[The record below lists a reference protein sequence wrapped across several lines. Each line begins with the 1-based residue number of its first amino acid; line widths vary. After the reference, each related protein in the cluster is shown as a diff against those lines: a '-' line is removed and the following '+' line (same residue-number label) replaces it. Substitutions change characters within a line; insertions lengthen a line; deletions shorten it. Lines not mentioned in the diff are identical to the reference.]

1 MRAKQS
7 ARKEKKIECKERER
21 LRKKSINEPTNKRV
35 VVNLY
40 ESKEIDVK
48 GNISIAVLVLDQ
60 KYKTKSVKNAQFV
73 EWNQEFQFDLIGL
86 DLNTDVEVVVYS
98 GHHFIGEV
106 VMPLHVAK
114 NMGEGQ
120 TWYPL
125 DSNDTETNEPVKSS
139 GELCLEFK
147 FNF

>member
-1 MRAKQS
+1 
-7 ARKEKKIECKERER
+7 
-21 LRKKSINEPTNKRV
+21 
-35 VVNLY
+35 
-40 ESKEIDVK
+40 
-48 GNISIAVLVLDQ
+48 
-60 KYKTKSVKNAQFV
+60 
-73 EWNQEFQFDLIGL
+73 
-86 DLNTDVEVVVYS
+86 
-98 GHHFIGEV
+98 
-106 VMPLHVAK
+106 MPLHVAK